1 MSSLI
6 RRDPYSDVVSLRDL
20 MDRLFEQS
28 LMPPRLTETDLLDMA
43 MDMYETDNEV
53 VIKLTAPGV
62 QPDDLEVTV
71 EAGTVRIKG
80 EVKSEENI
88 EDANYVRRERRFGR
102 FQRVV
107 SLPSDVNPDA
117 ASADFENGLLTL
129 KIPKK
134 EEMKAKTVQVK
145 AK

>member
-1 MSSLI
+1 MGSLI

-28 LMPPRLTETDLLDMA
+28 LMPPRLAETDLLDTA

>member
-1 MSSLI
+1 MGSLI

-28 LMPPRLTETDLLDMA
+28 LMPPRLAETGLLDMA